1 MKRLNRYQEYL
12 ILEKFDDNFKAEL
25 KRLGITDEDEINR
38 HLYHA
43 HRGHLSDYL
52 KSQGQELKFG
62 MLLALFKDAQTAKKR
77 TDLKV
82 GFVKAVHRILP
93 MALAP
98 FFPIAAILGMIFGS
112 TRAFNKILAPILQD
126 ASSTYE
132 GFLKQLIDRSMK
144 VAEGEIPVK
153 VRFTRAF
160 VVSDNLVAAIRPEV
174 LQQFSIELSKKMSLE
189 NPNKIVPEN
198 YIEDELKDYIN
209 QNFDVEPPIPLKGDT
224 NSVDIESM

>member
-1 MKRLNRYQEYL
+1 MDKLKKYNQFL

-25 KRLGITDEDEINR
+25 LRLGITDKDEINR
-38 HLYHA
+38 HLYYA
-43 HRGHLSDYL
+43 HRGHLADYL
-52 KSQGQELKFG
+52 KTQGKEIKFG

-82 GFVKAVHRILP
+82 GIVKAVHRVLP
-93 MALAP
+93 MAISP
-98 FFPIAAILGMIFGS
+98 FFPIAAIFGMILGS

-126 ASSTYE
+126 SSTSYE

-153 VRFTRAF
+153 DRFTRAF

-174 LQQFSIELSKKMSLE
+174 LQQFSNELSKKMSLLD
-189 NPNKIVPEN
+189 PNRTVPEH
-198 YIEDELKDYIN
+198 YIENELKEFLN
-209 QNFDVEPPIPLKGDT
+209 KNFDVNPRIPLKGED
-224 NSVDIESM
+224 NWDDIESM

>member
-1 MKRLNRYQEYL
+1 MDKLKKYNQFL

-25 KRLGITDEDEINR
+25 LRLGITDKDEINR
-38 HLYHA
+38 HLYYA
-43 HRGHLSDYL
+43 HRGHLADYL
-52 KSQGQELKFG
+52 KTQGKEIKFG

-82 GFVKAVHRILP
+82 GIVKAVHRVLP
-93 MALAP
+93 MVISP
-98 FFPIAAILGMIFGS
+98 FFPIAAIFGMILGS

-126 ASSTYE
+126 SSTSYE

-153 VRFTRAF
+153 DRFTRAF

-174 LQQFSIELSKKMSLE
+174 LQQFSNELSKKMSLLD
-189 NPNKIVPEN
+189 PNRTVPEH
-198 YIEDELKDYIN
+198 YIENELKEFLN
-209 QNFDVEPPIPLKGDT
+209 KNFDVNPAIPLKGE
-224 NSVDIESM
+224 NSWDDIESM